1 MARYFFHVAD
11 GRREIDDEGIE
22 LAGDAEARREAV
34 RYGGNILADEP
45 DMLLT
50 DERLQIHVTD
60 ERGEARFAIVIS
72 AVDLCSI
79 TDCAHKLA

>member
-22 LAGDAEARREAV
+22 LADDAEARLEAV

-45 DMLLT
+45 EKLLA
-50 DERLQIHVTD
+50 DDSLQSHVTD
-60 ERGEARFAIVIS
+60 ERGEARFAVIIS
-72 AVDLCSI
+72 AVDLAAI
-79 TDCAHKLA
+79 ATDARNVE